1 MKTIYYPGW
10 GVVWKIYSR
19 ENLKKS
25 IWLPLVLTV
34 VSFAICFFSGKAS
47 LDLIEY
53 VYREILSD
61 SPDIAIANTT
71 MRKHTEPMKQELMNL
86 VALKKMLDECIV
98 KEGKD
103 YSLFQSLNT
112 IFAVV
117 LGMMF
122 LTTIVG
128 AFACI
133 VVKAEISL
141 PEAWSSFIN
150 AYNWVCL
157 FVLMFLMYYTINAI
171 KDVVINIFNFGQYV
185 QVYAEKQ
192 KMMR

>member
-1 MKTIYYPGW
+1 MINFK
-10 GVVWKIYSR
+10 
-19 ENLKKS
+19 E
-25 IWLPLVLTV
+25 
-34 VSFAICFFSGKAS
+34 
-47 LDLIEY
+47 
-53 VYREILSD
+53 
-61 SPDIAIANTT
+61 
-71 MRKHTEPMKQELMNL
+71 
-86 VALKKMLDECIV
+86 
-98 KEGKD
+98 EGKD

>member
-34 VSFAICFFSGKAS
+34 VSGKAS

-53 VYREILSD
+53 VASTILSVGPNMLGFTL
-61 SPDIAIANTT
+61 SGYA
-71 MRKHTEPMKQELMNL
+71 LMMGLSNSEFVRGL
-86 VALKKMLDECIV
+86 INFKE
-98 KEGKD
+98 EGKD